1 MSPTGGFS
9 FIYISAILIFI
20 MTTLSAGI
28 SYMYTSYGGFMDNST
43 AIDQAF
49 DVVDI
54 MARIRQN
61 VNMAKAGKI
70 TQARVLE
77 RIEELLG
84 PVRTGRN
91 LLG

>member
-1 MSPTGGFS
+1 
-9 FIYISAILIFI
+9 
-20 MTTLSAGI
+20 
-28 SYMYTSYGGFMDNST
+28 MDNST

-70 TQARVLE
+70 TQARALE
-77 RIEELLG
+77 RIEELLDQYELSETLW
-84 PVRTGRN
+84 VEEK
-91 LLG
+91 LGMDVSAGHSLKN